1 MSNQESA
8 PLSLESFATSVNE
21 DEEEHEQPLPK
32 GDLEDEEIPV
42 PKNDDEEE
50 YLGDEYQQDY
60 YYGDQPMSGIR
71 ERELLCPIMEEDNE
85 STASGSIQNLSSQ
98 SHQTVIGSGYSPDD
112 PLLLS
117 EKGEVQDGYYFI
129 KVLENETFKFEEQIC
144 DYEEDLNSGVE
155 MPDEVRDCVL
165 AGVGM
170 AKLLMAQKLAQ
181 FRGLCDK
188 NINVT
193 VEQDPHTPTCQDLA
207 GFWDMVSIQVEHI
220 HFLFSELAEMRKN
233 GWKMKS
239 VDLPAKSTKTKTKK
253 NAGVNKPIKPKV
265 KSEAAKA
272 RDDARK
278 KMLEDR
284 KRAMKLKQQNQDD
297 QEDEGIMIIM

>member
-1 MSNQESA
+1 
-8 PLSLESFATSVNE
+8 
-21 DEEEHEQPLPK
+21 
-32 GDLEDEEIPV
+32 
-42 PKNDDEEE
+42 
-50 YLGDEYQQDY
+50 
-60 YYGDQPMSGIR
+60 
-71 ERELLCPIMEEDNE
+71 MEEDNE

-98 SHQTVIGSGYSPDD
+98 SHQTVIGTGYSPDD

-129 KVLENETFKFEEQIC
+129 KVLENEIFKFEEQIC

-193 VEQDPHTPTCQDLA
+193 VEQDPHTPTCHDLA